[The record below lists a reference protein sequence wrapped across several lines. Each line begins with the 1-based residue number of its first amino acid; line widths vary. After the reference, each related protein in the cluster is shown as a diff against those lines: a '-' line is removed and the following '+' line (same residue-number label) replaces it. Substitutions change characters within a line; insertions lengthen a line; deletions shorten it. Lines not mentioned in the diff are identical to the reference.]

1 MPTLAVFGID
11 KEGFIIVSTALAR
24 DGEFF
29 FYSTTNGNLKRLMD
43 CFDAT

>member
-29 FYSTTNGNLKRLMD
+29 FYPTITIQLQMEI
-43 CFDAT
+43 